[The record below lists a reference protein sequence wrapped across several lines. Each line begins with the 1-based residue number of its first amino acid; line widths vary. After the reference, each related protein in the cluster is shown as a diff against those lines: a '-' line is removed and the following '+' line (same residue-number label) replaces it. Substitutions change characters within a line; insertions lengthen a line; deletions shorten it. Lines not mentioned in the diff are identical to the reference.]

1 MVYIYRYYNQY
12 ESKTYYIGK
21 TNDLRKRDSEHLK
34 NSDWC
39 YNALGLEYI
48 FCDENMADKLE
59 AYFIKKFKPLY
70 NAEKPKYIFSFK
82 VLSFVHKN
90 TWHKFRR

>member
-21 TNDLRKRDSEHLK
+21 TNDLQKQDKEHLK

-39 YNALGLEYI
+39 YNALSLEYI
-48 FCDENMADKLE
+48 PCDENIAENVLS
-59 AYFIKKFKPLY
+59 YFIKKFKPLY
-70 NAEKPKYIFSFK
+70 NTEIPKYKFSFK
-82 VLSFVHKN
+82 MLSYIYNN
-90 TWHKFRR
+90 TWHKIRR